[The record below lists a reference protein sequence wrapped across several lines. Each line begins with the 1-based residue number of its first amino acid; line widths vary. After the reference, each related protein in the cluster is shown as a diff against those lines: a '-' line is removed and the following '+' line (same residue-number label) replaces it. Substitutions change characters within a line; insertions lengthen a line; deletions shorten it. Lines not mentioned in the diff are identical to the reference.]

1 MLLRQKPMCSKL
13 YIAVK
18 DAEINDYLQM
28 VGFIPKYYDNYTITN
43 AKEDLYADNVSYS
56 DGGYNAEVIYY
67 NQNDIEFPQ
76 YPINRL

>member
-28 VGFIPKYYDNYTITN
+28 VGFIPKYYDNY
-43 AKEDLYADNVSYS
+43 
-56 DGGYNAEVIYY
+56 IYY
-67 NQNDIEFPQ
+67 YKRSHLLE
-76 YPINRL
+76 YLINTCNELKNRKEVSGFGNL

>member
-28 VGFIPKYYDNYTITN
+28 VGFIPKYYDNY
-43 AKEDLYADNVSYS
+43 
-56 DGGYNAEVIYY
+56 IYY
-67 NQNDIEFPQ
+67 YKRSHLLEHL
-76 YPINRL
+76 INTCNELKKQKRGERFWQFIKCQMAH

>member
-28 VGFIPKYYDNYTITN
+28 VGFIPKYYDNY
-43 AKEDLYADNVSYS
+43 
-56 DGGYNAEVIYY
+56 IYY
-67 NQNDIEFPQ
+67 YKRSYLLEHL
-76 YPINRL
+76 INACNELKNRKEVSGFGNL

>member
-28 VGFIPKYYDNYTITN
+28 VGFIPKYYDNY
-43 AKEDLYADNVSYS
+43 
-56 DGGYNAEVIYY
+56 IYY
-67 NQNDIEFPQ
+67 YKRSHLLEHL
-76 YPINRL
+76 INTYNGLKNRKEVSGFGNL

>member
-28 VGFIPKYYDNYTITN
+28 VGFIPKYYDNY
-43 AKEDLYADNVSYS
+43 
-56 DGGYNAEVIYY
+56 IYY
-67 NQNDIEFPQ
+67 YKKSHLLEHL
-76 YPINRL
+76 INTCNELKNRKEVSGFGNL